1 MTGQIVSR
9 RGFIAGGVAL
19 ATLTLGGGVA
29 WAARPTVTVYRDP
42 T

>member
-1 MTGQIVSR
+1 MIPR
-9 RGFIAGGVAL
+9 RAF
-19 ATLTLGGGVA
+19 LGGGVGLAVALTCRAA